1 MQSSPTLR
9 TASKSWIEHVAWKPR
24 VFIYHNFITEQEA
37 KHLIE
42 LAAPSV
48 GTRQGL
54 GLETGGMY
62 GRLYT
67 SGCLLHKP

>member
-1 MQSSPTLR
+1 M
-9 TASKSWIEHVAWKPR
+9 AWKPR

-48 GTRQGL
+48 GTAQGL
-54 GLETGGMY
+54 GSWAVRREGC
-62 GRLYT
+62 RLHI
-67 SGCLLHKP
+67 SGCLLHQ